1 MQQQEDLE
9 MSPAGFE
16 VVQVRAMAVR
26 FCSTASMQQLG
37 CALLQRGTG
46 TGLQPSAWGV
56 HKCLTQSFCRS
67 CLQHEFPVRGHPSTP
82 FAVATAVML
91 KRPDPDGRNGTAAR
105 EPVLLIAALADIGVT
120 GALLVCQ
127 CRACLH
133 QQHLSVQ
140 APCVHNTC
148 Q

>member
-1 MQQQEDLE
+1 

-16 VVQVRAMAVR
+16 VVQVRAMGHMR
-26 FCSTASMQQLG
+26 FAALCQHAAAWACFAARGGDRYRPAPLWLG
-37 CALLQRGTG
+37 RSQVPHTV
-46 TGLQPSAWGV
+46 S
-56 HKCLTQSFCRS
+56 CRS

-91 KRPDPDGRNGTAAR
+91 KHPDPDGHNGIAAR

-133 QQHLSVQ
+133 QQHLCPSSVC
-140 APCVHNTC
+140 A
-148 Q
+148 